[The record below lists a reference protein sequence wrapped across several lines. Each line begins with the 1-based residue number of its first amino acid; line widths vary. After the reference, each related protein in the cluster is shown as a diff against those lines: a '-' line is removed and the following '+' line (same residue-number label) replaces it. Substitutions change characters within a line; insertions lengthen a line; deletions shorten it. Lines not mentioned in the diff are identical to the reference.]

1 MLIAL
6 SDFAVKVNNV
16 RQSTEKRFT
25 DFVGNDRSSIDHNTS
40 LAPQNATK
48 KCQSQYGNDRAV
60 HTCHDYIMHAT
71 SFGHY
76 IRDSAPFVTAL
87 GSGQRYTG
95 NQCMIC
101 FNLLTTTDLHRY

>member
-76 IRDSAPFVTAL
+76 IYVIRRRSSLHSVLANGTQVINVRFAL
-87 GSGQRYTG
+87 
-95 NQCMIC
+95 IC
-101 FNLLTTTDLHRY
+101 